1 MAKMHEDPKI
11 AAGTDPS
18 LRERAEQQVWA
29 MEIEA
34 IYASAPVGLCVLD
47 TDLRFVR
54 VNERFAE
61 INGVSIS
68 DHIGRTVGEVVP
80 DLAGAAENLLRKV
93 IATGEPVRNAEI
105 SGETPAQPGVLRTW
119 VEHWLPLKDRDGR
132 VVGINIVATEITDR
146 KRIEEELRHRAEMFQ
161 RLIDTVPVM
170 IVIFDPKLQRFQ
182 FNRALR
188 EILGWSEED
197 AVEGDF
203 MAKVYP
209 DQEYRAKV
217 SEFMQS
223 LESGWRD
230 WKATAKDGSVVESS
244 WSNISL
250 SDDTWIGIGIDL
262 RERKGA
268 EEALLESEERF
279 RLLTENASDVVIILD
294 AEGNIS
300 YVSPSA
306 MQVGGYAP
314 ADLIGRSILGL
325 VHPEDRLLVI
335 NALQHAAVR
344 PKERITLEVRVRHT
358 SGEWLYMDVIGVNL
372 LEEAAVRGIV
382 VNARDVTE
390 RKRAEE
396 AMRES
401 EERFRLALRNSP
413 VSVAAQDRDL
423 RYVWA
428 YNQRS
433 VRPDQLIGH
442 LDHEIFTAEEAAHF
456 TAIKRRVLEEGIE
469 QCEQIWLDRPT
480 GRMYLDIIWEPI
492 RDRDGRI
499 IGVASATVDLTTIK
513 LAEEALRENEEKYR
527 LLFDNSIDGILL
539 TEPDG
544 TILAANHGACRML
557 GRTEEEIRQAGRSGI
572 VDMDDP
578 KIPFVL
584 EERARTGKAQSE
596 LTFIRKDGTRFKA
609 EVSSALFKNRDGRTQ
624 TSMIFRDIT
633 ERKRAEEALRES
645 EEKFRQLFESMG
657 EGFVLHEMV
666 YDDGRPVDYL
676 VLDIN
681 PAYEKITGL
690 QREQVKGKGITEII
704 PVIEPIWFE
713 RYDEVARLGRAI
725 RFEDYNVGLDRWYSI
740 YAFPM
745 HKENQF
751 AVIFTD
757 ITERK
762 RAEEALQRR
771 TDDLVRLNQEVV
783 AARDEASLYLDIMTH
798 DVRNANNVSSMY
810 ADLLADLAQGDL
822 KTYVEKLHDSI
833 ERSSEIL
840 KNVAT
845 IRRAHEEFGRLV
857 PVNLDAVIRGEIGN
871 SPGAT
876 IRYDDLQVEVL
887 ADNLL
892 PMVFTNLIS
901 NAVKFGGPAVEII
914 IRVRERDG
922 EVEVSVEDT
931 GPGVPDHDKEA
942 IFQRFERGHVK
953 GRGEGLGLF
962 IARTLVE
969 RYDGRIWIEDR
980 LGGHPE
986 CGAAFR
992 FTLRRAGEER

>member
-1 MAKMHEDPKI
+1 MCDGAPRALEFLKMAKMHEDPKI

-34 IYASAPVGLCVLD
+34 IYASAPVGLCILD

-80 DLAGAAENLLRKV
+80 DLAGAAENLFRRV
-93 IATGEPVRNAEI
+93 IATGEPVCNAEI

-119 VEHWLPLKDRDGR
+119 VEHWLPLKGGDGR
-132 VVGINIVATEITDR
+132 VIGINIVATEITDR
-146 KRIEEELRHRAEMFQ
+146 KRMEEELRHRAERFQ

-188 EILGWSEED
+188 EILGWTEED
-197 AVEGDF
+197 AAGHDF
-203 MAKVYP
+203 MAMVYP
-209 DQEYRAKV
+209 DPDYRAKV

-230 WKATAKDGSVVESS
+230 WTATAKDGSVVESS

-300 YVSPSA
+300 YVSPSVR
-306 MQVGGYAP
+306 QVGGYAP
-314 ADLIGRSILGL
+314 EELIGRSILEL
-325 VHPEDRLLVI
+325 VHPEDRPLVM

-358 SGEWLYMDVIGVNL
+358 SGAWLYMDVIGVNL
-372 LEEAAVRGIV
+372 LGEAAVRGIV

-396 AMRES
+396 ALVRRTEDLIRKS
-401 EERFRLALRNSP
+401 EE
-413 VSVAAQDRDL
+413 
-423 RYVWA
+423 
-428 YNQRS
+428 
-433 VRPDQLIGH
+433 
-442 LDHEIFTAEEAAHF
+442 
-456 TAIKRRVLEEGIE
+456 
-469 QCEQIWLDRPT
+469 
-480 GRMYLDIIWEPI
+480 
-492 RDRDGRI
+492 
-499 IGVASATVDLTTIK
+499 
-513 LAEEALRENEEKYR
+513 
-527 LLFDNSIDGILL
+527 
-539 TEPDG
+539 
-544 TILAANHGACRML
+544 
-557 GRTEEEIRQAGRSGI
+557 
-572 VDMDDP
+572 
-578 KIPFVL
+578 
-584 EERARTGKAQSE
+584 
-596 LTFIRKDGTRFKA
+596 
-609 EVSSALFKNRDGRTQ
+609 
-624 TSMIFRDIT
+624 
-633 ERKRAEEALRES
+633 
-645 EEKFRQLFESMG
+645 
-657 EGFVLHEMV
+657 
-666 YDDGRPVDYL
+666 
-676 VLDIN
+676 
-681 PAYEKITGL
+681 
-690 QREQVKGKGITEII
+690 
-704 PVIEPIWFE
+704 
-713 RYDEVARLGRAI
+713 
-725 RFEDYNVGLDRWYSI
+725 
-740 YAFPM
+740 
-745 HKENQF
+745 
-751 AVIFTD
+751 
-757 ITERK
+757 
-762 RAEEALQRR
+762 
-771 TDDLVRLNQEVV
+771 VV
-783 AARDEASLYLDIMTH
+783 TARDEANLYVDIMTH

-810 ADLLADLAQGDL
+810 ADLLTDLAQGDL
-822 KTYVEKLHDSI
+822 KTYAEKLHDSI

-857 PVNLDAVIRGEIGN
+857 PVNLDAVIRDEIGN
-871 SPGAT
+871 FPGAT

-901 NAVKFGGPAVEII
+901 NAVKFGGPAVELI

-931 GPGVPDHDKEA
+931 GPGVPDDDKEA

-962 IARTLVE
+962 IVRTLVE
-969 RYDGRIWIEDR
+969 RYEGRIWIEDR
-980 LGGHPE
+980 VGGHPE
-986 CGAAFR
+986 CGATFR